1 MHGHRNLM
9 PKKKCFSCFSSEPPG
24 IFRFFPIFQLIYLIQ
39 CYIKYWEP
47 KCTVLLWCLSRC
59 AGKLVKITRNPDRCL
74 KTKPSVEPTTCLRES
89 RNVRHFIDLVLRDV
103 KWSNCFKKTPFP
115 DVHNCARQDCHG
127 SDIYKRRQSLVLPRS
142 FNRVVYFRAVWNTS
156 SLGSRN
162 NWRGQHAGDPFTV
175 ILFLPEL
182 RPQGCDCRPQQ

>member
-1 MHGHRNLM
+1 MLFVFLLRTSRNIPVLPHFPTHISLSVLHTVLRAEMHG
-9 PKKKCFSCFSSEPPG
+9 
-24 IFRFFPIFQLIYLIQ
+24 
-39 CYIKYWEP
+39 
-47 KCTVLLWCLSRC
+47 TVVVFVKMRRQ
-59 AGKLVKITRNPDRCL
+59 GVKITRNPDWCL

-103 KWSNCFKKTPFP
+103 KWSNCFKKNPFP

-182 RPQGCDCRPQQ
+182 RPQCCDCRPQQ